1 MNSPDRK
8 TYELA
13 RQIAKRKGVID
24 AAMFVGMLKISYSK
38 ASDMLCLLI
47 QNEQVHPTAIHGQY
61 SRMKEKENGN
71 N

>member
-47 QNEQVHPTAIHGQY
+47 QNEQVHPTTTHGQY
-61 SRMKEKENGN
+61 LRIKESKNDSN
-71 N
+71 